1 MATARFSGLSYIFY
15 DSDGSTTYPLGFGF
29 LDSSHVRVY
38 VDGDLKLSGD
48 YYNIVNGSCVFLT
61 APANGSELRM
71 IRRTP
76 REFQDREVD
85 FKSWGSIT
93 ETQMDR
99 NQLQIWYLIQEAIET
114 DDTGTVNP
122 EAEYLSWNN
131 ATSQWDGIRLSGVR
145 PIGNIASPTSS
156 DQVATK
162 GYVDDIAEF
171 GATGMPQSWS
181 FETVA
186 STNSYTLSG
195 GSYLDA
201 RYLIVSIEGIIQIP
215 NVDFTIT
222 GGDPNSSI
230 VFETI
235 PTVGQTV
242 AVQNF
247 GKTRFLNSLVLGAN
261 TIATVALQN
270 GSVTTEKIADSA
282 VTSGKLATASVGAT
296 KLAAGAVG
304 TAALTDESVTFN
316 KLKEVGFVT
325 APGGSRDYYLKV
337 DPNTGNLRVDLA
349 EVDDLSDW
357 ATEIGNIRLSQLA
370 APNASVSMGSQ
381 RITSLADPTAL
392 QDAATK
398 TYVDGLVGAGS
409 DSKIVQLYDVTFGA
423 ASQTMDFIPT
433 SNPAWFQDSTYLYY
447 QVVVSNFGWVGGGSI
462 WFNFYQSGAWREEFR
477 VTGLD
482 RAPTDYR
489 YAWSFMVTNPRD
501 PATYPT
507 AFSQSGLSTER
518 SVTSAHLVGA
528 ATGMR
533 IRADSTNIAAD
544 CRFQIYGHKANV

>member
-337 DPNTGNLRVDLA
+337 DPNTGNLSVDLA

-357 ATEIGNIRLSQLA
+357 ATEIGNVRLSQLA
-370 APNASVSMGSQ
+370 APNTSVSMGSQ
-381 RITSLADPTAL
+381 RITELADPTAP
-392 QDAATK
+392 QDAATQA
-398 TYVDGLVGAGS
+398 YVLGQTGTG
-409 DSKIVQLYDVTFGA
+409 DSKIVQLYDYTA
-423 ASQTMDFIPT
+423 PSASFTMDFIPT

-447 QVVVSNFGWVGGGSI
+447 QVIVSSFSWPGGGKVF
-462 WFNFYQSGAWREEFR
+462 FNFYQAGVWREEYW
-477 VTGLD
+477 VSGLD
-482 RAPTDYR
+482 RFPTSEYR
-489 YAWSFMVTNPRD
+489 GAWSFLVTNPRS
-501 PATYPT
+501 PAHRPT
-507 AFSQSGLSTER
+507 AFAQSGLSTER
-518 SVTSAHLVGA
+518 TVNSVHQTGA

-533 IRADSTNIAAD
+533 LRAESTNIAAD